1 MSARIALTINDMAA
15 DGIGKMLGI
24 SSALVGVVALL
35 LAGAA
40 HAQTPPPASPS
51 ATPPTAAK
59 LAAIDGSLPIGL
71 REGESFEVALKV
83 SGGTPPFT
91 WSIVAG
97 SLPDGVV
104 LHSKAGFLHGTPEKR
119 GEFRFTV
126 QARDANN
133 ATITRAFEFSILF
146 NPSFAR

>member
-1 MSARIALTINDMAA
+1 
-15 DGIGKMLGI
+15 
-24 SSALVGVVALL
+24 LL

-40 HAQTPPPASPS
+40 HAQTPPPTAPS
-51 ATPPTAAK
+51 ATAPKPV
-59 LAAIDGSLPIGL
+59 AINGELPIGL
-71 REGESFEVALKV
+71 MERESFETALSV
-83 SGGTPPFT
+83 TGGTPPFT

-104 LHSKAGFLHGTPEKR
+104 LHSRAGLLHGVPAKR

-133 ATITRAFEFSILF
+133 ATITRAFDLSVDYKP
-146 NPSFAR
+146 PSAVGSKR

>member
-1 MSARIALTINDMAA
+1 
-15 DGIGKMLGI
+15 MLGTA
-24 SSALVGVVALL
+24 SALVGVLL

-51 ATPPTAAK
+51 AGEPTAVK
-59 LAAIDGSLPIGL
+59 PVAINGSLPIGL
-71 REGESFEVALKV
+71 RELDSFEVPLSV

-104 LHSKAGFLHGTPEKR
+104 LHSRTGLLHGTPEKR

-133 ATITRAFEFSILF
+133 AIIARTFEFSVIY
-146 NPSFAR
+146 NPAAFGGRR